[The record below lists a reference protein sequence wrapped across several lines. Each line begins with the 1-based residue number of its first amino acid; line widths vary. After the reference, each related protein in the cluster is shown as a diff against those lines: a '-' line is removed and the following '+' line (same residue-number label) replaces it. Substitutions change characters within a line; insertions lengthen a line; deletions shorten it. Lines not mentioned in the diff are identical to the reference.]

1 MKTKSKLPEEKFPL
15 TSFLYVVL
23 CMIAVYCV
31 VWAFTGMWPWVKND
45 YNSYSLQAAR
55 WLQGHLDLGT
65 NYSHLE
71 IAEYQ
76 GKFFVSFPPFPSYVM
91 LPFVLLFGEKTPDG
105 WIALAT
111 SITGALYVFKL
122 LKYFRKSDNSSI
134 FWTLFVTVG
143 TNLIFIAVNGWVWF
157 IAQNLCFMLSVMA
170 IYYAATKQG
179 GLSLAFWACSVG
191 CRPFNALYA
200 PILLYILYRGLKE
213 DRPTQGFWKLVSSHL
228 KWAIAPC
235 IIAASYMLLNYLR
248 FDSIFE
254 FGHNYLPEF
263 QEAAKG
269 QFHLDYIKTN
279 FPLLLKLPPFDANG
293 KVMFPKFNGTAFY
306 LVTPVFFSYVIYL
319 IYGIIIKKDTP
330 RVLLWLIPCSVIVH
344 LLLLTAHKTMGGFH
358 FGNRYPIDALPYAF
372 LGILY
377 LMNQDDRL
385 EKIQYP
391 LAVLG
396 LLINV
401 IGTCATYNSWI

>member
-1 MKTKSKLPEEKFPL
+1 MKIQANLSKEKFPL
-15 TSFLYVVL
+15 SSFLAITF

-31 VWAFTGMWPWVKND
+31 VWAFTGMWPWVTNH

-76 GKFFVSFPPFPSYVM
+76 GKFFVSFPPFPSYLM
-91 LPFVLLFGEKTPDG
+91 LPFVLFFGTATPDG
-105 WIALAT
+105 WIALVV
-111 SITGALYVFKL
+111 SIVGALYVFKL
-122 LKYFRKSDNSSI
+122 LKQFGKSDNSSI
-134 FWTLFVTVG
+134 FWTLFITVC
-143 TNLIFIAVNGWVWF
+143 TNMVFIAVNGWVWF
-157 IAQNLCFMLSVMA
+157 IAQNLCFMLSVMS
-170 IYYAATKQG
+170 IYYAVTKKG

-200 PILLYILYRGLKE
+200 PILLYILYDGLKE
-213 DRPTQGFWKLVSSHL
+213 ENPNQNVWQIIVPKL

-235 IIAASYMLLNYLR
+235 VIAASYMLLNYLR

-263 QEAAKG
+263 QEATNG

-279 FPLLLKLPPFDANG
+279 LPLLFKLPTIAQNG
-293 KVMFPKFNGTAFY
+293 KVEFPKFNGTAFY

-319 IYGIIIKKDTP
+319 IYGLIKQKNTN
-330 RVLLWLIPCSVIVH
+330 RVLLALIPCSVMVH

-358 FGNRYPIDALPYAF
+358 FGNRYPLDALPYAF

-377 LMNQDDRL
+377 LLDKDDRL
-385 EKIQYP
+385 EKVQYP
-391 LAVLG
+391 LAILG

-401 IGTCATYNSWI
+401 VGTCATYNGWI

>member
-1 MKTKSKLPEEKFPL
+1 MKQVKLSRNRDDI
-15 TSFLYVVL
+15 TAFLSIIF
-23 CMIAVYCV
+23 CMIMVYCV
-31 VWAFTGMWPWVKND
+31 VWAFTGMWPWTKNH

-55 WLQGHLDLGT
+55 WLQGHLDLGS

-91 LPFVLLFGEKTPDG
+91 LPFVLLFGTNTPDG
-105 WIALAT
+105 WIALAV
-111 SITGALYVFKL
+111 SIVGALYVFKL
-122 LKYFRKSDNSSI
+122 LKHFDIRGNRAI

-143 TNLIFIAVNGWVWF
+143 TNMLFISVNGWVWF
-157 IAQNLCFMLSVMA
+157 IAQNLCFMLSVMS
-170 IYYAATKQG
+170 IYYAVTNRG

-200 PILLYILYRGLKE
+200 PVLLYILYRNLKDE
-213 DRPTQGFWKLVSSHL
+213 NPKLSFFQIVGVKW

-235 IIAASYMLLNYLR
+235 VIAASYMILNYLR
-248 FDSIFE
+248 FDSILE

-263 QEAAKG
+263 QEALKG
-269 QFHLDYIKTN
+269 QFHLDYMKTN
-279 FPLLLKLPPFDANG
+279 LPLLLKLPSANA
-293 KVMFPKFNGTAFY
+293 KQIIQFPKFNGTAFY

-319 IYGIIIKKDTP
+319 IYGIIKRKTVNKI
-330 RVLLWLIPCSVIVH
+330 LIWLIPCTVIFH
-344 LLLLTAHKTMGGFH
+344 LLCLTAHKTMGGFH
-358 FGNRYPIDALPYAF
+358 FGNRYPLDALPYAF
-372 LGILY
+372 LALLY
-377 LMNQDDRL
+377 MMPQEDKI
-385 EKIQYP
+385 EKLQYP

-401 IGTCATYNSWI
+401 VGTCATYNGWI